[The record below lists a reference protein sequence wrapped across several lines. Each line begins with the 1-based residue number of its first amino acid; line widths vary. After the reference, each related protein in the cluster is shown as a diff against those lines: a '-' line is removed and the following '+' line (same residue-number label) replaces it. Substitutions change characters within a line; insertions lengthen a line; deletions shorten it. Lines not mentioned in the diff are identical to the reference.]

1 MQTMKTLTRLFSLLA
16 LVTLAACSGGGGSSG
31 ECSFSCKP
39 GGDGPV
45 PSAVVTDIDV
55 QVNPGTLVNTGNA
68 TATATITALDA
79 NRKSVS
85 GAAITLTVDSG
96 VITPVAGVGTTGTTN
111 PVTDASGKL
120 LATVSLGSNLALR
133 KITVTA
139 ESGAIKR
146 SNTVQ
151 VVDSPAGAKPTS
163 IELISAASEVGT
175 GGDGIVIRAFVKDA
189 NNNALAGTPVSF
201 ATSTGTLSQVSTVTD
216 TGGVGSATLSSG
228 ADKANREATVTVTSG
243 TISNTLRLPIRG
255 SKLVLSGPSS
265 LILGSA
271 APFEVTVLDSKS
283 NVVPN
288 VVVTATSTLNN
299 TLAASAPRT
308 DSTGTV
314 SFNYTAVNAGDDNLV
329 FSAAG
334 SSISP
339 KPQLSISG
347 QDFAFTSPRPS
358 TEVTVGALQAVQV
371 RLRVGG
377 VAQAGKVINFTATG
391 GTVSAGSATTDA
403 SGLASVV
410 ISSASAGPVTVQA
423 TVVGSASG
431 TTGATSA
438 TLPLLIVAKN
448 PAKLVL
454 QVSPTAIAPN
464 TSATST
470 NQAQL
475 LAKVTDANDN
485 PVQGQT
491 VNFSRVSDPSGGN
504 LLQASAVTDG
514 AGLASVAYRAGAQST
529 ANNGV
534 IFNATVAGT
543 SVSNIAT
550 LTVNQSALFIALGT
564 GNLIANL
571 DPQTYKQD
579 WVVYVTDSNG
589 IAVNGVNLTLKALP
603 SAYITGYLVYSKPD
617 SLWIYDR
624 SKPLYVCRS
633 EDRNGNGILDPGED
647 DNADGVLWPGNVV
660 AASPN
665 NIATTGGRATISL
678 IYAES
683 YVPWVVLKLT
693 ATATVSGTE
702 SSTSSTFTIAGE
714 ATDFT
719 QQNPGPAATVS
730 PFGALPTPAAL
741 AKPGACVQ
749 FGGPT

>member
-16 LVTLAACSGGGGSSG
+16 VVTLAACSGGGGSSG
-31 ECSFSCKP
+31 ECRFSCSGGEGGP
-39 GGDGPV
+39 G
-45 PSAVVTDIDV
+45 PSAVVTDLDV
-55 QVNPGTLVNTGNA
+55 QINPGTVVNTGNA

-79 NRKSVS
+79 NRKAVS
-85 GAAITLTVDSG
+85 GAAITLSVDSG
-96 VITPVAGVGTTGTTN
+96 VITPVGTTGTAN
-111 PVTDASGKL
+111 PVTDVNGKL

-139 ESGAIKR
+139 ESAGIKR
-146 SNTVQ
+146 SNSVQ
-151 VVDSPAGAKPTS
+151 VVDSPAGAKPTT
-163 IELISAASEVGT
+163 IELIAAASEVGT

-189 NNNALAGTPVSF
+189 NNNALGSTPLSF
-201 ATSTGTLSQVSTVTD
+201 TTSTGTLTQVSTATD
-216 TGGVGSATLSSG
+216 SGGSGVATLSAG
-228 ADKANREATVTVTSG
+228 ADKANREATITVTSG
-243 TISNTLRLPIRG
+243 TITNTLKLPIRG
-255 SKLVLSGPSS
+255 TKLVLSGPSS
-265 LILGSA
+265 LILGNS

-288 VVVTATSTLNN
+288 VAVTATSSLSN
-299 TLAASAPRT
+299 TLSASAPRT

-329 FSAAG
+329 FTAAG
-334 SSISP
+334 SSVSP
-339 KPQLSISG
+339 KPQLAISG
-347 QDFAFTSPRPS
+347 QDFSFTSPRAS
-358 TEVTVGALQAVQV
+358 TEVTVGALQPVQV

-377 VAQAGKVINFTATG
+377 VPQAGKVINFTATG
-391 GTVSAGSATTDA
+391 GTLSASSASTDG
-403 SGLASVV
+403 SGLASVNL
-410 ISSASAGPVTVQA
+410 SSGSAGPVTVQA

-438 TLPLLIVAKN
+438 TLPLLIVARV

-464 TSATST
+464 TAATSA

-475 LAKVTDANDN
+475 LAKVTDVNDN

-491 VNFSRVSDPSGGN
+491 VNFSRVADPSGGN
-504 LLQASAVTDG
+504 LLQASAVTDS

-534 IFNATVAGT
+534 VFNATVAGT
-543 SVSNIAT
+543 SVGSNAT

-564 GNLIANL
+564 GNVISNI

-589 IAVNGVNLTLKALP
+589 IAVNGVNLTMKAIPTAYRTGSLLYNKADGVWVFNTTLP
-603 SAYITGYLVYSKPD
+603 LFE
-617 SLWIYDR
+617 
-624 SKPLYVCRS
+624 CRS
-633 EDRNGNGILDPGED
+633 EDSNGNGILDPNED
-647 DNADGVLWPGNVV
+647 DNADGVLWPGNVI

-665 NIATTGGRATISL
+665 NVATAGGRATISL
-678 IYAES
+678 TYAES

-702 SSTSSTFTIAGE
+702 SSTSSVFLVDGE
-714 ATDFT
+714 STDFT
-719 QQNPGPAATVS
+719 QQNPGPASKVS
-730 PFGALPTPAAL
+730 PFGDLPSAAAL

-749 FGGPT
+749 LAGPPVR